1 MGILL
6 EQQAPAPTAGHPQH
20 GPPGVPEAS
29 VPAGIPTP
37 CQARTTFRGSTV
49 ALDRHGCRV
58 GGMGWPRALT
68 AAAAVPAALL
78 AATGVTAL
86 AVSPAVDDAV
96 FLALLFVASGVSF
109 GCAFLISG
117 RLPRHPVGPLLAT
130 NGVVVLLLVLDVRQ
144 DAAARRPD
152 VLPALGGAAQ
162 EAAAGHWMLL
172 FVPLAFVVLVFPDG
186 GLPSR
191 HWLPVAVGLLAVP
204 AVFNAAIA
212 AAALWPAARTPATI
226 VATPLPLVLLLL
238 LLAAAASA
246 IIRHRHGDPATRQRL
261 RWLAFA
267 AATVPLTLLLCWL
280 SYFLLS
286 GPDLVLVGLLLV
298 YLLLPTAAL
307 LALLRADRF
316 DVDRLLLS
324 TATYFLLGAAL
335 LVPLSVTSALAG
347 LLIARWSTEAAVV
360 VTVAC
365 TLLVLP
371 VRARLRR
378 FLGRWI
384 YPERDRALAALEDLR
399 MRMHRGEA
407 QPEDV
412 GAVLRVALRDPGL
425 CVGYRPVDG
434 GPMAWIDAVP
444 AAGPGPGLG
453 TAVRLAG
460 QDIGVLVPGP
470 DKGRRPSRET
480 ADAAGLFV
488 ELVRLRT
495 ELDLA
500 LVEIAGS
507 RARIL
512 EASDR
517 ERRRLERDLH
527 DGAQQR
533 LVSLGMSLRLLQRS
547 HGGVDGLAD
556 RLDAAV
562 AQIGTAVSELRAVAH
577 GLRPSSLDDGLEP
590 ALAGLARAC
599 PVRVE
604 LALRFGAL
612 PDQLATAAYFVA
624 AEAVA
629 NAVRHAAPSRI
640 RVSVTHAPGS
650 LRVAV
655 EDDGEGGAVVLPGA
669 GLAGL
674 RDRVETH
681 GGSLQVTSSRPGG
694 TVVEAMLPCA

>member
-1 MGILL
+1 
-6 EQQAPAPTAGHPQH
+6 
-20 GPPGVPEAS
+20 
-29 VPAGIPTP
+29 
-37 CQARTTFRGSTV
+37 
-49 ALDRHGCRV
+49 
-58 GGMGWPRALT
+58 MGWPRALT

-117 RLPRHPVGPLLAT
+117 RLPQHPVGPLLAA
-130 NGVVVLLLVLDVRQ
+130 NGVVVLLLVLDVWQ

-162 EAAAGHWMLL
+162 EAVAGHWMLL

-186 GLPSR
+186 RLPGR
-191 HWLPVAVGLLAVP
+191 RWLPVAVALLAVP

-212 AAALWPAARTPATI
+212 AAAVWPAARAAATV
-226 VATPLPLVLLLL
+226 VATPLPPVLLLL

-246 IIRHRHGDPATRQRL
+246 FVRHRHGDPATRQRL
-261 RWLAFA
+261 RWLALA
-267 AATVPLTLLLCWL
+267 AGTVPLTLLLCWL
-280 SYFLLS
+280 SYFLLG
-286 GPDLVLVGLLLV
+286 GPDLVLVGLLLA
-298 YLLLPTAAL
+298 YLLLPTAAV
-307 LALLRADRF
+307 LALLRADRL

-335 LVPLSVTSALAG
+335 LVPLTVTSALAG

-407 QPEDV
+407 RPEDV
-412 GAVLRVALRDPGL
+412 GVVLRAALRDPGL

-444 AAGPGPGLG
+444 AAGPGQG

-470 DKGRRPSRET
+470 GKGRRPSREI

-547 HGGVDGLAD
+547 HGTVDGLAD

-562 AQIGTAVSELRAVAH
+562 TQIGTAVSELRAVAH

-599 PVRVE
+599 PVRIE
-604 LALRFGAL
+604 LELRFGAL

-681 GGSLQVTSSRPGG
+681 GGNLQVTSSRPGG
-694 TVVEAMLPCA
+694 TVVEAVLPCA